1 MTSKVRLAVLGAGL
15 IGKRHIHHVLAE
27 PMAELC
33 AIVDP
38 SDAGKAVAAE
48 RGVRWSPSLQDLLAL
63 EKPDGLIVATPNQ
76 VHVQNG
82 LEAIAAGV
90 PALIEKPIADDIEA
104 GRRLVEAAEAARVPL
119 LTGHHRR
126 HNPMIRRAKAILDEG
141 RVGRVLAAHAMFWLF
156 KPDDYFDTTWRRAAG
171 GGPVFLNLI
180 HDIDNLRYL
189 LGDVATV
196 QARESN
202 AVRGHAV
209 EETSVVLLE
218 FKSGVL
224 ATCSV
229 SDAVVGPWSW
239 EHSAGENPDFPRED
253 QFCYLI
259 GGTHGSLSIP
269 GLELW
274 HQPQKRSWLN
284 PFARTRESFDRQ
296 DPLALQIRNFCRV
309 IRGEEQPV
317 VSAREGLET
326 LKVIMAVKQAARTG
340 EVVKL

>member
-1 MTSKVRLAVLGAGL
+1 MNSKVKLAVLGAGL

-27 PMAELC
+27 PLAELS

-38 SDAGKAVAAE
+38 SDAGKAMATE
-48 RGVRWSPSLQDLLAL
+48 LGVRWSASLQGLLDVG
-63 EKPDGLIVATPNQ
+63 KPDGLIVATPNQ

-82 LEAIAAGV
+82 LEAVAAGL
-90 PALIEKPIADDIEA
+90 PALIEKPIADDVDS
-104 GRRLVEAAEAARVPL
+104 GTRLVEAAEAAGVPL

-126 HNPMIRRAKAILDEG
+126 HNPMIRKAKAILDEG
-141 RVGRVLAAHAMFWLF
+141 RLGRVLTAHAMFWVF
-156 KPDDYFDTTWRRAAG
+156 KPDDYFDVGWRRAAG

-180 HDIDNLRYL
+180 HDVDNLRYL
-189 LGDVATV
+189 LGDVVSV

-202 AVRGHAV
+202 AVRRHPV

-218 FKSGVL
+218 FASGVL

-239 EHSAGENPDFPRED
+239 EQTTGENAAFPRED

-269 GLELW
+269 ALELW
-274 HQPQKRSWLN
+274 RNPGKRSWLE
-284 PFARTRESFDRQ
+284 PFDKSREGFEAH
-296 DPLALQIRNFCRV
+296 DPLAQQIRNFCRV

-317 VSAREGLET
+317 VSGREGLET
-326 LKVIMAVKQAARTG
+326 LKVILAVKQAAASG
-340 EVVKL
+340 KLVKV

>member
-1 MTSKVRLAVLGAGL
+1 MNSKVRLAVLGAGL
-15 IGKRHIHHVLAE
+15 IGKQHIEHVLAE
-27 PMAELC
+27 PMAELS

-38 SDAGKAVAAE
+38 SDAGQAIAV
-48 RGVRWSPSLQDLLAL
+48 RHGVRWAASLHGLLAV

-76 VHVQNG
+76 VHAQNG
-82 LEAIAAGV
+82 LEAVAAGL

-104 GRRLVEAAEAARVPL
+104 ATRLVEAAEAARIPL

-126 HNPMIRRAKAILDEG
+126 HNPMIRKAKAVLDDG
-141 RVGRVLAAHAMFWLF
+141 RLGRVLVAHAMFWLF
-156 KPDDYFDTTWRRAAG
+156 KPDDYFDTGWRRAAG

-180 HDIDNLRYL
+180 HDVDNLRYL

-202 AVRGHAV
+202 AMRGHAV

-218 FKSGVL
+218 FKSGAL

-239 EHSAGENPDFPRED
+239 EHTAGENPDFPRED

-269 GLELW
+269 SLESW
-274 HQPQKRSWLN
+274 RNPQKRSWLE
-284 PFARTRESFDRQ
+284 PFARTRESFEKH

-317 VSAREGLET
+317 VSGREGLET

-340 EVVKL
+340 EVVRL

>member
-27 PMAELC
+27 PLAELS

-38 SDAGKAVAAE
+38 TDAAKAIATE
-48 RGVRWSPSLQDLLAL
+48 RGVRWSASLGELLAIDR
-63 EKPDGLIVATPNQ
+63 PDGLVVATPNQ

-82 LEAIAAGV
+82 LEAVAAGL
-90 PALIEKPIADDIEA
+90 ATLIEKPIADDIA
-104 GRRLVEAAEAARVPL
+104 SGTRLVEAAEAARVPL

-126 HNPMIRRAKAILDEG
+126 HNPMIQKAKAILDGG
-141 RVGRVLAAHAMFWLF
+141 RLGRVLAAHAMFWLY
-156 KPDDYFDTTWRRAAG
+156 KPDAYFDVGWRREAG

-180 HDIDNLRYL
+180 HDVDNLRYL
-189 LGDVATV
+189 LGDVAAV

-202 AVRGHAV
+202 AVRGHPV

-229 SDAVVGPWSW
+229 SDSVVGPWSW

-253 QFCYLI
+253 QFCCLV
-259 GGTHGSLSIP
+259 GGTEGSLSIP

-274 HQPQKRSWLN
+274 HNRGPRSWLS
-284 PFARTRESFDRQ
+284 PFDRTRETFDRD

-317 VSAREGLET
+317 VSGREGLET

-340 EVVKL
+340 RTVEL

>member
-1 MTSKVRLAVLGAGL
+1 MDSKIKLAVLGAGL

-27 PMAELC
+27 PMAELS

-38 SDAGKAVAAE
+38 SDAGKTIAAE
-48 RGVRWSPSLQDLLAL
+48 HGVRWSPSLQDLLAI

-82 LEAIAAGV
+82 LEALAAGL

-104 GRRLVEAAEAARVPL
+104 GTRLVEAAEAAGIPL

-126 HNPMIRRAKAILDEG
+126 HNPMIRKAKAILDDG
-141 RVGRVLAAHAMFWLF
+141 RLGRVLVAHAMFWVF
-156 KPDDYFDTTWRRAAG
+156 KPDDYFDTGWRRAAG

-189 LGDVATV
+189 LGDVVSV
-196 QARESN
+196 QAKESN
-202 AVRGHAV
+202 AVRRHPV

-239 EHSAGENPDFPRED
+239 EHTTAENPDFPCED
-253 QFCYLI
+253 QFCCLI

-269 GLELW
+269 SLDLW
-274 HQPQKRSWLN
+274 RNPQKRSWLE
-284 PFARTRESFDRQ
+284 PFDKTRESFDRD

-309 IRGEEQPV
+309 IRGEERPV
-317 VSAREGLET
+317 VSGREGLET

-340 EVVKL
+340 DIVRL